1 MSDPIKTLVIVGGG
15 TAGWLT
21 AGLVAAEHRQQN
33 NDSVRVVL
41 VESPDVGP
49 IGVGEGTWPTMRSSL
64 ETIGLSESDFIR
76 GCESSFKQGT
86 RFTGWRDGGG
96 DFYYH
101 PFALP
106 PKFHE
111 VDMARH
117 WQPARDRISY
127 ADAVTPQGRVCEH
140 AKAPKLISTPEYA
153 GNLNYGFHLDAGQ
166 FSKVLQD
173 HCIDNLGVNHI
184 LANVT
189 SISSADNGDIKSLAL
204 QTGEVLGGDL
214 FVDCTGFAALLLGE
228 HFGVPVVEQ
237 KKYLFN
243 DTALAVQVARE
254 STAEAIASAT
264 HATAQSCG
272 WIWDIGLPTRRG
284 IGHVFA
290 SAYTSE
296 DQAEQTLRD
305 YVAKTVSE
313 SAANAITPRKISFQP
328 GHRQEL
334 WHRNC
339 LAIGLSAGFVEPLE
353 ASALVMIE
361 LSAKMLAEQMPANRD
376 IMDVVARRFNEK
388 FLYHWQRI
396 VEFLKLHYVLS
407 NRTDS
412 DYWQDNRG
420 ASSIPAPLRDSLKLW
435 KYQSPRYQDL
445 PLADELFPAASY
457 RYVLYGMG
465 FESLGPNAGRRSDLR
480 SADAANK
487 LFIENNKLTKQAL
500 AALPGNRE
508 LIEQVQ
514 SSGFPKV

>member
-1 MSDPIKTLVIVGGG
+1 MSDPTKTIIIVGGG

-21 AGLVAAEHRQQN
+21 AGLVAAEHRQQ
-33 NDSVRVVL
+33 DAGSVRVVL

-49 IGVGEGTWPTMRSSL
+49 IGVGEGTWPTMRSTL

-86 RFTGWRDGGG
+86 RFTGWRNGGD

-111 VDMARH
+111 VDLARH
-117 WQPARDRISY
+117 WQPARDRVSY

-166 FSKVLQD
+166 FAKVLQD

-189 SISSADNGDIKSLAL
+189 AINSSENGDIKSLAL
-204 QTGEVLGGDL
+204 QTGEVLSGDL
-214 FVDCTGFAALLLGE
+214 FVDCTGFAAILLGE
-228 HFGVPVVEQ
+228 HFGVPVVDQ

-243 DTALAVQVARE
+243 DTALAAQVPRASGSE
-254 STAEAIASAT
+254 PIASAT

-284 IGHVFA
+284 IGHVFS
-290 SAYTSE
+290 SAYTTDE
-296 DQAEQTLRD
+296 QAEEALRN
-305 YVAKTVSE
+305 YVAAAMGE
-313 SAANAITPRKISFQP
+313 SAADTLSPRKISFQP
-328 GHRQEL
+328 GHREKL

-339 LAIGLSAGFVEPLE
+339 VAIGLSAGFVEPLE

-361 LSAKMLAEQMPANRD
+361 LSAKMLAEQMPADRAV
-376 IMDVVARRFNEK
+376 MDVVARRFNDK

-407 NRTDS
+407 ERMDS
-412 DYWQDNRG
+412 NYWEDNRS
-420 ASSIPAPLRDSLKLW
+420 ASSVPEPLLDSLQLW

-465 FESLGPNAGRRSDLR
+465 FESLGPTASRSSDLR
-480 SADAANK
+480 SAEAANK
-487 LFIENNKLTKQAL
+487 LFVENNKLTKQAL
-500 AALPGNRE
+500 ASLPGNRE
-508 LIEQVQ
+508 LIEKVQ
-514 SSGFPKV
+514 SNGFPKV